1 MNSRHKF
8 IFATNCFSN
17 LKHEKKR
24 GIMQKKV
31 AVVLSGSGYLDGS
44 EITEA
49 VSVIIGLSQNNIN
62 YQVFA
67 PQQRFSPTS
76 HFKDELLEN
85 HFRNAL
91 EESARIS
98 RGKIQ
103 DLADL
108 NPSYF
113 DGLIIPGGYG
123 VVKNLCTWAHDGH
136 KCSVHK
142 EARRVIEDF
151 FEASKPILALCIAPA
166 LIARV
171 LGQKRSVTLTIG
183 NDKATATKIVSSGC
197 EHVECS
203 VDDFITDRE
212 CKVISSPAYMFDV
225 EPHRVFAGIQKALN
239 EFLAM
244 A

>member
-1 MNSRHKF
+1 
-8 IFATNCFSN
+8 
-17 LKHEKKR
+17 
-24 GIMQKKV
+24 MQKRV
-31 AVVLSGSGYLDGS
+31 AVILSGSGYLDGS

-49 VSVIIGLSQNNIN
+49 VSTFIGLSQNKVN

-67 PQQRFSPTS
+67 PNQRFSPTS

-103 DLADL
+103 DLSEL
-108 NPSYF
+108 NPSYY

-123 VVKNLCTWAHDGH
+123 VAKNLCTWAQDGH
-136 KCSVHK
+136 KCSVNK
-142 EARRVIEDF
+142 EARRVLEGF
-151 FEASKPILALCIAPA
+151 FEASKPILALCIAPV

-171 LGQKRSVTLTIG
+171 LGQKRSITLTIG
-183 NDKATATKIVSSGC
+183 NDKATAAQINSAGC
-197 EHVECS
+197 EHVECT

-212 CKVISSPAYMFDV
+212 SKIISTPAYMFDV
-225 EPHRVFAGIQKALN
+225 EPHRVFAGIQKALG
-239 EFLAM
+239 EFLGM